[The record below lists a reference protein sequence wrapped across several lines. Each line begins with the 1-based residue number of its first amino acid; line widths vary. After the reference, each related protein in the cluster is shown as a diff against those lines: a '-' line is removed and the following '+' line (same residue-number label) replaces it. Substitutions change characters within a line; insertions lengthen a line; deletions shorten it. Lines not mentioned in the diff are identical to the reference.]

1 MKKSTGSK
9 LVFFSF
15 LTVFLG
21 TIIGLKII
29 NQKHEIPKIS
39 KQDCLKNIDSS
50 ISGSD
55 EICTKLSESLTSLDF
70 KISESSSFDLSNF
83 NQSNTILTEILLPV
97 VDFYSPLSDISQ
109 AELKDAEIIKKY
121 NVELVDFRNITSSQK
136 VISLDQKYFLDDF
149 AHGAKFI
156 TWNLTGNPATFPA
169 VQEALKGLSFSNPPS
184 KSNVVSF
191 AETGVTALSR
201 RLTYKLGQVGGNAE
215 YFTEKIKDFLSSKTY
230 THISNEVSFADNC
243 QGGYTTTTLCAD
255 WKMMGAITSLGTD
268 IVELTG
274 NHNNDYGAE
283 NNIKSIAAYREKN
296 LKIVGGGENLAAAKV
311 PLDVNDQI
319 KLFAFNHST
328 SSVANGQIATENS
341 AGANPYN
348 EEEFKAELAAAKAK
362 NKFVIV
368 NVQYFECYAY
378 PNSKVAFPECDK
390 PIPNQKEF
398 FRHFIDLGADM
409 VVGTS
414 AHQPQTYEL
423 YKDKPIYYGLGNL
436 FFDQISW
443 PDTMRS
449 LILTHYFYQG
459 KYLQTRISPTLY
471 DENFQTYL
479 IDEPASREYLRR
491 LVYASPKGY

>member
-55 EICTKLSESLTSLDF
+55 GICTKLSESLTSLDF

-121 NVELVDFRNITSSQK
+121 NVSLVDFRNITASQK

-149 AHGAKFI
+149 TAG
-156 TWNLTGNPATFPA
+156 
-169 VQEALKGLSFSNPPS
+169 VQEALKSLSFSNPPS
-184 KSNVVSF
+184 KTNVVSF

-243 QGGYTTTTLCAD
+243 QGGYTTMTLCAD
-255 WKMMGAITSLGTD
+255 WKMLGAITSLGTD

-283 NNIKSIAAYREKN
+283 NNVKSIAAYREKN
-296 LKIVGGGENLAAAKV
+296 LKLVGGGENIAAAKI

-319 KLFAFNHST
+319 KLFAFNQST

-423 YKDKPIYYGLGNL
+423 YKDKLIYYGLGNL

>member
-97 VDFYSPLSDISQ
+97 VDFYSPLSNISQ
-109 AELKDAEIIKKY
+109 SELKDAEIIKKY
-121 NVELVDFRNITSSQK
+121 NVELVDFRNITISQK

-149 AHGAKFI
+149 TSGAKFI

-169 VQEALKGLSFSNPPS
+169 VQEALKSLSFSNPPS

-191 AETGVTALSR
+191 TETGVTALSR

-215 YFTEKIKDFLSSKTY
+215 YFTEK
-230 THISNEVSFADNC
+230 VSFADNC

-283 NNIKSIAAYREKN
+283 NNVKSIAAYREKN
-296 LKIVGGGENLAAAKV
+296 LKLVGGGENLAAAKI
-311 PLDVNDQI
+311 PLDVNNQI

-341 AGANPYN
+341 AGANPYS

>member
-1 MKKSTGSK
+1 
-9 LVFFSF
+9 
-15 LTVFLG
+15 
-21 TIIGLKII
+21 
-29 NQKHEIPKIS
+29 
-39 KQDCLKNIDSS
+39 
-50 ISGSD
+50 
-55 EICTKLSESLTSLDF
+55 
-70 KISESSSFDLSNF
+70 
-83 NQSNTILTEILLPV
+83 
-97 VDFYSPLSDISQ
+97 
-109 AELKDAEIIKKY
+109 
-121 NVELVDFRNITSSQK
+121 
-136 VISLDQKYFLDDF
+136 
-149 AHGAKFI
+149 
-156 TWNLTGNPATFPA
+156 
-169 VQEALKGLSFSNPPS
+169 
-184 KSNVVSF
+184 
-191 AETGVTALSR
+191 
-201 RLTYKLGQVGGNAE
+201 
-215 YFTEKIKDFLSSKTY
+215 
-230 THISNEVSFADNC
+230 
-243 QGGYTTTTLCAD
+243 
-255 WKMMGAITSLGTD
+255 MMGAITSLGTD

-283 NNIKSIAAYREKN
+283 NNVKSIAAYREKN
-296 LKIVGGGENLAAAKV
+296 LKLVGGGENLAAAKI

-348 EEEFKAELAAAKAK
+348 EEEFKTELAAAKAK

-368 NVQYFECYAY
+368 NVQYFECYTY

-390 PIPNQKEF
+390 PIPNQKDF
-398 FRHFIDLGADM
+398 FRHFIDIGADM

-479 IDEPASREYLRR
+479 IDETASREYLRR